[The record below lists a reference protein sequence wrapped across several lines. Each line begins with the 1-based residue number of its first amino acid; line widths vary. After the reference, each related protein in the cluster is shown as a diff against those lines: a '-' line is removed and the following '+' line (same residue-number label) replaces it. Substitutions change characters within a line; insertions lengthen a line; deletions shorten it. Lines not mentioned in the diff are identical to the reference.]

1 MHPDQSLIHQS
12 TIRGFIGLRFLSSSL
27 CLPAHPALHGHESAC
42 RKANPQ
48 NNNFEMA
55 DTKAH
60 LLYVE
65 DDESLSFVTR
75 DNLELNGYQV
85 TYCEDG
91 QKALDTIQSKQ
102 KFDLCIL
109 DVMLPEVDGFTLAQ
123 EIRKRDEVVPIIFL
137 TAKSMKQDKIHGLTI
152 GADDYITKPF
162 SIEELLL
169 KIDIFL
175 RRTKYANILKSNT
188 PLSIGNYSFD
198 YKNLSLTAEGYS
210 ETLTQKEADL
220 LKLLNEHRN
229 QVVKRSFILE
239 TIWGKD
245 DYFLGRSLDVF
256 ISRLR
261 KYLSLDDRIKI
272 ENIHGVGFK
281 FRVDE

>member
-1 MHPDQSLIHQS
+1 MIHP
-12 TIRGFIGLRFLSSSL
+12 
-27 CLPAHPALHGHESAC
+27 
-42 RKANPQ
+42 KATL
-48 NNNFEMA
+48 F
-55 DTKAH
+55 
-60 LLYVE
+60 YVE

-75 DNLELNGYQV
+75 DNLELSGYLV
-85 TYCEDG
+85 THCEDG
-91 QKALDTIQSKQ
+91 KVALDIIKSGQ

-123 EIRKRDEVVPIIFL
+123 EIRKRDEQVPIIFL

-152 GADDYITKPF
+152 GADDYI
-162 SIEELLL
+162 SIEELML

-175 RRTKYANILKSNT
+175 RRTKYSTSLK
-188 PLSIGNYSFD
+188 PGIPIAIGNYAFD
-198 YKNLSLTAEGYS
+198 YKNLSLTASGYS
-210 ETLTQKEADL
+210 ETLTLKEADL
-220 LKLLNEHRN
+220 LKLLNENKN
-229 QVVKRSFILE
+229 QVIKRSYILE

-261 KYLSLDDRIKI
+261 KYLCLDERIKV

-281 FRVDE
+281 FRVDD

>member
-1 MHPDQSLIHQS
+1 
-12 TIRGFIGLRFLSSSL
+12 
-27 CLPAHPALHGHESAC
+27 
-42 RKANPQ
+42 
-48 NNNFEMA
+48 MA
-55 DTKAH
+55 SDKAH
-60 LLYVE
+60 IFYVE

-75 DNLELNGYQV
+75 DNLELNGYHV
-85 TYCEDG
+85 THCADG
-91 QKALDTIQSKQ
+91 KVAMKEIKNN

-123 EIRKRDEVVPIIFL
+123 EIRQRDEQVPIIFL
-137 TAKSMKQDKIHGLTI
+137 SAKSMKQDKIQGLTI

-175 RRTKYANILKSNT
+175 RRTKYANVLRKPT
-188 PLSIGNYSFD
+188 PVSIGKYHFD
-198 YKNLSLTAEGYS
+198 HKNLSLAYQNEQP

-220 LKLLNEHRN
+220 LKMFYEHRN
-229 QVVKRSFILE
+229 QVVKRSHIL
-239 TIWGKD
+239 IQLWGKD

-256 ISRLR
+256 VSRLR
-261 KYLSLDDRIKI
+261 KYLQNDDKIKV

>member
-1 MHPDQSLIHQS
+1 
-12 TIRGFIGLRFLSSSL
+12 
-27 CLPAHPALHGHESAC
+27 
-42 RKANPQ
+42 
-48 NNNFEMA
+48 MA
-55 DTKAH
+55 ETKAH

-75 DNLELNGYQV
+75 ENLELSGYQV
-85 TYCEDG
+85 TYCDDG
-91 QKALDTIQSKQ
+91 RKALDTIKSGQR
-102 KFDLCIL
+102 FDLCIL
-109 DVMLPEVDGFTLAQ
+109 DVMLPEVDGFDLAKA
-123 EIRKRDEVVPIIFL
+123 IRERDDQVPIIFL
-137 TAKSMKQDKIHGLTI
+137 SAKSMKQDRIHGLTI
-152 GADDYITKPF
+152 GADDYMTKPF

-175 RRTKYANILKSNT
+175 RRSKTTGQTSHDK
-188 PLSIGNYSFD
+188 PVMIGNYQFD
-198 YKNLSLTAEGYS
+198 YRNLSLTTEGYS

-220 LKLLNEHRN
+220 LKLLFEHRN
-229 QVVKRSFILE
+229 QVIKRSFILE

-261 KYLSLDDRIKI
+261 KYLGLDERIKV

-281 FRVDE
+281 FRVD